1 MQVSYII
8 IKNNVILHAALRR
21 EYFPIFIATYD
32 EANVV
37 EFFQLEK
44 NRYSLFFNI
53 LQGFLYFLAKSF
65 K

>member
-44 NRYSLFFNI
+44 TYWLFFNM
-53 LQGFLYFLAKSF
+53 LQGF
-65 K
+65 

>member
-8 IKNNVILHAALRR
+8 IKNNVILHAAL
-21 EYFPIFIATYD
+21 IATYD

-44 NRYSLFFNI
+44 TYWLFFNM
-53 LQGFLYFLAKSF
+53 LQGF
-65 K
+65 